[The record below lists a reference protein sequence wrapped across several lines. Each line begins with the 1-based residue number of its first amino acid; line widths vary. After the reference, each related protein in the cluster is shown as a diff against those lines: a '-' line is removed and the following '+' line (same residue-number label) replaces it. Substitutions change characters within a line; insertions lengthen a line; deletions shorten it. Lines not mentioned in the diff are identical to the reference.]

1 MEEKLTIR
9 QVGVKYGIYLTLISI
24 IYTTLIQIL
33 GQGANRSLGYLSI
46 VFMVIILVLAHRDYK
61 KSNEFM
67 SYGEGLKISMIIV
80 AISSVIGTIY
90 TYIYI
95 KFIDNSML
103 DQIRQQTE
111 ATLEKRGMSDE
122 QIQQAMTMQAKF
134 TTPEMIFI
142 FGILGALFFGF
153 IVALI
158 VSAIT
163 KKSAPE
169 TAM

>member
-9 QVGVKYGIYLTLISI
+9 KVGVKYGIYLTLISI
-24 IYTTLIQIL
+24 IYITLIQIT
-33 GQGANRSLGYLSI
+33 GESTNKVLGYVSI
-46 VFMVIILVLAHRDYK
+46 IFLIVILVLAHNEFK

-80 AISSVIGTIY
+80 ALSNLISATYSFIY
-90 TYIYI
+90 V
-95 KFIDNSML
+95 KFIDNSMIA
-103 DQIRQQTE
+103 QIHQQAE
-111 ATLEKRGMSDE
+111 AAMEKRGMSDD

-134 TTPEMIFI
+134 TTPLMIFI
-142 FGILGALFFGF
+142 FGLFFGLLFGF
-153 IVALI
+153 IIALI
-158 VSAIT
+158 VTAIT